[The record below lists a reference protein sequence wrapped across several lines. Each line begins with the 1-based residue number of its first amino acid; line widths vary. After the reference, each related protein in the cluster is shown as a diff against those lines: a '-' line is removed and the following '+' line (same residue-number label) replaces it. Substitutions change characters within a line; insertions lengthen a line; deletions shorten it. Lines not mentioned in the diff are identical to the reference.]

1 MPTSKGQ
8 KFQSKSSIWK
18 PKSKSLALIALAKK
32 SARYSNQGD
41 FDIVQRKE
49 KVDLNQQKNFGKIY
63 LYLKT
68 SQKFLSKPK
77 VPESAD
83 QKTAKIQQKTPKSS
97 KQKAP
102 NKKRQKE
109 PTKNLNNLQIRK
121 LKKC

>member
-1 MPTSKGQ
+1 MLITANKKAQKKVTAGKQNNCPPAKAK

-68 SQKFLSKPK
+68 SQKFLS
-77 VPESAD
+77 
-83 QKTAKIQQKTPKSS
+83 
-97 KQKAP
+97 
-102 NKKRQKE
+102 NHW
-109 PTKNLNNLQIRK
+109 
-121 LKKC
+121 